1 MAGHLARTYSDRMGE
16 MAAKADEAG
25 RRAEDSRGLDHA
37 VRFGLITYGV
47 VHLTFAWLAA
57 QLAFGD
63 SSGEASGSGALQE
76 LAQQPLGEVVLWLIA
91 AGMALMV
98 FWRLLDAA
106 RGHRRDDGLTLWRKR
121 ATDVAMAV
129 VYGVLAATAVST
141 VLGSSSGSSEQSS
154 QTLTAR
160 VMELPAG
167 QWLVGA
173 IGLGILG
180 VACGLFWRG
189 LSEAFMD
196 DLDADAQVGNEARAY
211 RVLGIVGHVAKS
223 VTIAIVGVLF
233 IVSAGQHQPSESGST
248 DQALRELLQQP
259 FGPYLLLAMAA
270 GIASYGLFC
279 FAQAKN
285 LSR

>member
-1 MAGHLARTYSDRMGE
+1 

-25 RRAEDSRGLDHA
+25 RQAQNSRGLDHA
-37 VRFGLITYGV
+37 VRFGLVVYGV
-47 VHLTFAWLAA
+47 VHLMLAWLAV

-63 SSGEASGSGALQE
+63 SSEEASGSGVFQE
-76 LAQQPLGEVVLWLIA
+76 LAQQPLGELVLWLIA
-91 AGMALMV
+91 AGMVLLAL
-98 FWRLLDAA
+98 WRLLDATT
-106 RGHRRDDGLTLWRKR
+106 GHRRHDGLALWRRR
-121 ATDVAMAV
+121 ASDIGLAV
-129 VYGVLAATAVST
+129 VYGVLAYSAVST
-141 VLGSSSGSSEQSS
+141 VVGASSSSSEKSS

-160 VMELPAG
+160 VMELPGG

-173 IGLGILG
+173 IGVGILA
-180 VACGLFWRG
+180 VAVGLLWRG
-189 LSEAFMD
+189 VSESFMD
-196 DLDADAQVGNEARAY
+196 DLDAEAQAGSEARAY
-211 RVLGIVGHVAKS
+211 RVLGIVGHLAKS

-233 IVSAGQHQPSESGST
+233 IVSAVQHQPSESGST